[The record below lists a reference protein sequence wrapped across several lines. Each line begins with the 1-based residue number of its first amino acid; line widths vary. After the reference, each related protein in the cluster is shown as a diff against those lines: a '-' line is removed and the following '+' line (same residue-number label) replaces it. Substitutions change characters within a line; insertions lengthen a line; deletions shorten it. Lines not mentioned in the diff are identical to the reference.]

1 MTLGVENRRVRGTV
15 SSRGCEGQRHRVAR
29 EAALTG
35 CCVPSPRPAGP
46 RGHRHLTPQGRLPL
60 SERVELGR
68 SGRVL
73 AVGLAGEI

>member
-35 CCVPSPRPAGP
+35 CCVPSPRPGGASG
-46 RGHRHLTPQGRLPL
+46 TL
-60 SERVELGR
+60 SPDAPGASSAERVELGR
-68 SGRVL
+68 SGRVP